1 MVYSVDESWQVL
13 KVQSSTD
20 IIGLQSRSREE
31 ERERERERGGDGGVE
46 LELGVLAITANLV
59 RFDRNLSKIGQK
71 IASFRVMGTPESR

>member
-1 MVYSVDESWQVL
+1 MAGFESA
-13 KVQSSTD
+13 
-20 IIGLQSRSREE
+20 IINRHNWSPIKIKRGR
-31 ERERERERGGDGGVE
+31 EREREREGGGGGGE

>member
-1 MVYSVDESWQVL
+1 VVYSVDESWQVL

-31 ERERERERGGDGGVE
+31 EREGGDGGVE

>member
-1 MVYSVDESWQVL
+1 MAGFESA
-13 KVQSSTD
+13 
-20 IIGLQSRSREE
+20 IINRHNWSPIKIKRGR